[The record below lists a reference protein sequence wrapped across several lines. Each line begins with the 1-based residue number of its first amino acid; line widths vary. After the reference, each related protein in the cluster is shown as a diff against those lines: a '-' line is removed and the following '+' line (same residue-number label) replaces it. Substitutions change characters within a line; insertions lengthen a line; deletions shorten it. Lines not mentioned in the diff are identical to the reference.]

1 MASNAKAHKQHNY
14 LWGDGTITSSNSCI
28 VEEYKARKNC
38 TAMKLR
44 FSNDIEIQDN
54 SPEIKT
60 FRKLKAL
67 M

>member
-1 MASNAKAHKQHNY
+1 MGQ
-14 LWGDGTITSSNSCI
+14 LRLPISSI
-28 VEEYKARKNC
+28 VEEYKARKNH
-38 TAMKLR
+38 TVMKLR

-54 SPEIKT
+54 SPEIQT

>member
-1 MASNAKAHKQHNY
+1 MPKHINST
-14 LWGDGTITSSNSCI
+14 TIYGEMGQLRLPISSI
-28 VEEYKARKNC
+28 VEEYKARKNH
-38 TAMKLR
+38 TVMKLR

-54 SPEIKT
+54 SPEIQT